1 MQTTTPL
8 FTNRDLKA
16 MIVPLFLEQLLVML
30 VGLADTLIVSYAGE
44 AAISGVSL
52 VNQFNTVFIYLFTA
66 LASGGAVVISQ
77 YIGRKAADEAGRSAS
92 QLLLFSILF
101 SCAMAVAV
109 LLFNETLLRL
119 LFGKVAPDVMQACI
133 TYLRISAYSY
143 PALAIYNAGA
153 AVYRSM
159 GKTKVTMYLSL
170 IANLINLAGNAIGVF
185 YLKAGVAGVAWPS
198 LIARVF
204 SAAAITL
211 LCFQKRSVVAYDRRS
226 LLKWNGERMRQ
237 ILRIALPNGLE
248 DGVFQLVKVALSSIV
263 ALFGTYQIAANG
275 VAQSIWSLAALAGL
289 AMSPVFI
296 TVIGQCMGSRDTRAA
311 DAYFAKL
318 TRITLLLSGVWN
330 ALILLLTPLF
340 LQLYALEPQTKQ
352 LVIWLVLIHNVFNAV
367 AYPFAG
373 AVVSGL
379 RAAGD
384 VRFTMGV
391 SILSTLG
398 VRLVLSYMLGI
409 VLNMG
414 VIGIALAMAADWVA
428 RSVIFHARVKG
439 GKWKAFQVI

>member
-1 MQTTTPL
+1 M
-8 FTNRDLKA
+8 
-16 MIVPLFLEQLLVML
+16 V
-30 VGLADTLIVSYAGE
+30 
-44 AAISGVSL
+44 
-52 VNQFNTVFIYLFTA
+52 
-66 LASGGAVVISQ
+66 
-77 YIGRKAADEAGRSAS
+77 
-92 QLLLFSILF
+92 
-101 SCAMAVAV
+101 
-109 LLFNETLLRL
+109 
-119 LFGKVAPDVMQACI
+119 
-133 TYLRISAYSY
+133 
-143 PALAIYNAGA
+143 
-153 AVYRSM
+153 
-159 GKTKVTMYLSL
+159 
-170 IANLINLAGNAIGVF
+170 
-185 YLKAGVAGVAWPS
+185 
-198 LIARVF
+198 
-204 SAAAITL
+204 
-211 LCFQKRSVVAYDRRS
+211 
-226 LLKWNGERMRQ
+226 
-237 ILRIALPNGLE
+237 
-248 DGVFQLVKVALSSIV
+248 
-263 ALFGTYQIAANG
+263 
-275 VAQSIWSLAALAGL
+275 LAALAGL

-384 VRFTMGV
+384 VCFTMGV